1 MKKIF
6 PKIGQTVHNMGSGCY
21 VKKLL
26 QNGFIIDC
34 YGQEFFC
41 YQWHLSG
48 WENNYLTLKMRE
60 LRLCVGRNGFGWR
73 MGCWIGGNG
82 HGGNVGSVDG

>member
-21 VKKLL
+21 VKKLISD
-26 QNGFIIDC
+26 GFIIDC

-48 WENNYLTLKMRE
+48 WDNNYLT
-60 LRLCVGRNGFGWR
+60 VF
-73 MGCWIGGNG
+73 
-82 HGGNVGSVDG
+82 